1 MAREGAEG
9 ELNER
14 CKSKRRPEGRAVMK
28 VNRKQKG
35 ETKQRLTVAK
45 SEK

>member
-1 MAREGAEG
+1 MGT
-9 ELNER
+9 NER